1 MIKHVVCFKLSEPS
15 EELLKKTRDI
25 LLSMKGNVPMLRDI
39 EVGVDFLHSS
49 RSYDIILIVTLDSK
63 EDLDKYQN
71 DHYHCDVVKRHMH
84 SVASSSIALDWVVG
98 DK

>member
-1 MIKHVVCFKLSEPS
+1 MIKHVVCFKLQEPS
-15 EELLKKTRDI
+15 CELLKKTKEI

-39 EVGVDFLHSS
+39 EVGVDFLHSP

-71 DHYHCDVVKRHMH
+71 DPYHCDVVKRHMH
-84 SVASSSIALDWVVG
+84 SVASSSIALDFEIG
-98 DK
+98 E